1 MKLAESCSNCGRKE
15 VQTKIPVGKT
25 LYVVFKCGHVNT
37 HFNGNGTHENNVI
50 SSPVSVVAAPAEG
63 AEGQP
68 ALTDSSQAILEPN
81 STPPPTPIQVMA
93 APTPTPRGLL
103 PASNGFEIPSPQEI
117 LNLTP
122 SHEATPLT
130 NCDAASYTSCDSTM
144 KSYDFQTEGVKFIE
158 QSNLRCLI
166 ADATGLGKTIQA
178 LIALRENREKAFPA
192 LILVKGG
199 LIYQWSEEFRR
210 WCDSLPM
217 RVMPVTSRTNL
228 IPGFHAYVM
237 SMDLFTR
244 LKKEELEKT
253 GLLGV
258 LGIKTIILDEVH
270 NYKNPSSKRTIN
282 LITYIQ
288 NLDIEHIIA
297 LSATPIKN
305 KADEYF
311 TILNLLD
318 PGTFHSLDR
327 FRKRWLM
334 QNDKYQWTRINPYYL
349 QKFKDL
355 TSKYI
360 LRREKHEV
368 LTNLPPLSRNFVYVE
383 IEDEKLKGSYNKALD
398 MFSNYLNDP
407 SEAKNATTL
416 LGWLAKL
423 RAITGESKCQNAIE
437 FAQEHLD
444 STEENLC
451 IGIHHTVVRD
461 TLKYIF
467 QGGGYAC
474 ESLSGEDSAM
484 KKDRIVQAFMR
495 DDIRLLIL
503 NMKSG
508 GEGLNLQNCAN
519 ALVLERAWN
528 AADEEQFEGRF
539 HRNGQISAVT
549 VTYFIARGTVDMFFH
564 ELISKKRQI
573 VGETV
578 SKEWN
583 FSSDLESIREL
594 SEIVVNNKL

>member
-25 LYVVFKCGHVNT
+25 LYVVFKCGHVNQHFLEDIPLNGSHVSEIPPTGSAPQEDVST
-37 HFNGNGTHENNVI
+37 H
-50 SSPVSVVAAPAEG
+50 PPVVAAPAVT
-63 AEGQP
+63 P
-68 ALTDSSQAILEPN
+68 APNMELGTDAAVMGY
-81 STPPPTPIQVMA
+81 TPWPDA
-93 APTPTPRGLL
+93 APSTQVDT
-103 PASNGFEIPSPQEI
+103 

-122 SHEATPLT
+122 SDE
-130 NCDAASYTSCDSTM
+130 NFKSCDASM

-158 QSNLRCLI
+158 RSNLRCLI

-178 LIALRENREKAFPA
+178 LIALRENREKAFPV
-192 LILVKGG
+192 LILVKGS

-217 RVMPVTSRTNL
+217 RVMPVTSRVNL
-228 IPGFHAYVM
+228 IPGFQAYVM

-244 LKKEELEKT
+244 LKKEELAPT

-258 LGIKTIILDEVH
+258 LNIKCLILDEVH

-288 NLDIEHIIA
+288 NLEIEHILA

-318 PGTFHSLDR
+318 PSSFYSLDR
-327 FRKRWLM
+327 FRKRWLV
-334 QNDKYQWTRINPYYL
+334 QNEKYQWTRLNPYYL
-349 QKFKDL
+349 QSFKDL
-355 TSKYI
+355 TAKYI

-368 LTNLPPLSRNFVYVE
+368 LTNLPALSRHFVYVE
-383 IEDEKLKGSYNKALD
+383 IEDPTIKGNYNKTLD
-398 MFSNYLNDP
+398 MFSNYLNDK
-407 SEAKNATTL
+407 SEAKNATTM

-423 RAITGESKCQNAIE
+423 RAITGEAKCPNAIE

-444 STEENLC
+444 STDENLC
-451 IGIHHTVVRD
+451 IGIHHTMVRD
-461 TLKYIF
+461 TLKGIF
-467 QGGGYAC
+467 QGSGYEC
-474 ESLSGEDSAM
+474 ESLSGEDNAM
-484 KKDRIVQAFMR
+484 RKDRIVQKFMA
-495 DDIRLLIL
+495 DQIRLLII

-519 ALVLERAWN
+519 ALILERAWN

-539 HRNGQISAVT
+539 HRNGQVNAVT
-549 VTYFIARGTVDMFFH
+549 ITYFIARGTVDMFFH

-573 VGETV
+573 VGETIT
-578 SKEWN
+578 KEWN
-583 FSSDLESIREL
+583 FSSDLDSIKEL
-594 SEIVVNNKL
+594 SELVVMNKL